1 MKTPRGH
8 EERTRLTHRAALLS
22 LGAAL
27 FFFTGLIT
35 FGTAVQETE
44 DVLVRT
50 ASGAPFALALGGAV
64 GARACRAKLNS
75 LPPEQ
80 DGSSAS

>member
-8 EERTRLTHRAALLS
+8 EERKRLTNRAALLS
-22 LGAAL
+22 LAAAL
-27 FFFTGLIT
+27 FFFTGLLT

-80 DGSSAS
+80 DGPSAS